1 MIPFPRSLR
10 PVAGEPGNFTRA
22 FAFEVEPEHP
32 AFRGHFPDQPILPGV
47 VQVDW
52 ALRLGQEAF
61 GPLGDFLAL
70 EQVKFQALLTPLEPV
85 ELRLTW
91 DGAIRELGFAYTS
104 GPVRKSS
111 GFARFAPPA

>member
-10 PVAGEPGNFTRA
+10 ALSSEPGA

-32 AFRGHFPDQPILPGV
+32 AFEGHFPDQPILPGV

-52 ALRLGQEAF
+52 AMRLGEASF
-61 GPLGDFLAL
+61 GPLGVFQSL
-70 EQVKFQALLTPLEPV
+70 EHLKFQAIITPEEPI
-85 ELRLTW
+85 ELRLDW
-91 DGAIRELGFAYTS
+91 DASAHELGFAYSAS
-104 GPVRKSS
+104 GSKKSS